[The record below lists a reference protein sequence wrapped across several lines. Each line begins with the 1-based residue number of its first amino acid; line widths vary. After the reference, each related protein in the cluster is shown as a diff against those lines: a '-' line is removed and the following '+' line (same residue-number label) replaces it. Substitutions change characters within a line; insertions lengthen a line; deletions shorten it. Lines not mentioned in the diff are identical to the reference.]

1 MDILQKKKNHF
12 PDDPVVKG
20 PPASAAHTGLIPGPG
35 TKSPHAV
42 GQLSLSATT
51 TEPMHSRVC
60 ALEQEKPL
68 QWEPCTPQ
76 LESKL
81 HLLQLEKARSQQWRS
96 SVAINEYNYFK
107 MKYMHL
113 SLL

>member
-1 MDILQKKKNHF
+1 MVYSPWGGKMKNGHSSKKKKKKNHF

-68 QWEPCTPQ
+68 Q
-76 LESKL
+76 
-81 HLLQLEKARSQQWRS
+81 
-96 SVAINEYNYFK
+96 
-107 MKYMHL
+107 
-113 SLL
+113 